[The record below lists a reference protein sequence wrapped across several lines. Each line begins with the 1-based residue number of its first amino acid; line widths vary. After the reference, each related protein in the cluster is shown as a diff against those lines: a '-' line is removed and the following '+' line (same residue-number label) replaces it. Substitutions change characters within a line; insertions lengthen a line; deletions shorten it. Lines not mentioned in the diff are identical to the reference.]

1 MGAAGLV
8 GGSYGRSLLS
18 GWPASV
24 RSLACQISARFL
36 PGNDDCVQHS
46 QRKLADYL
54 GEIKVSAASSK
65 EAIGK
70 LLAMVRQERVAT
82 MLA

>member
-1 MGAAGLV
+1 M
-8 GGSYGRSLLS
+8 
-18 GWPASV
+18 
-24 RSLACQISARFL
+24 
-36 PGNDDCVQHS
+36 QHS